1 MARRSANQL
10 RELQALIVRDQRLTG
25 TVVSITGATARVATN
40 RGTVTANIET
50 ATVLSVG
57 DTVRVQ
63 GESVVGRVRPIADVP
78 VFDL

>member
-25 TVVSITGATARVATN
+25 TVVSINGNTARVATN

-50 ATVLSVG
+50 ATVLRAG

-63 GESVVGRVRPIADVP
+63 GEAVIGRVRPITDVP